1 MEVLHPLLKCWT
13 VLDSCIDILY
23 CRTRPMDKTIE
34 PCGYCLQKQRDSDR
48 PGQQWVSSLV
58 CLLQAK
64 LRQLKESM
72 KKEKAKRDAML

>member
-1 MEVLHPLLKCWT
+1 
-13 VLDSCIDILY
+13 
-23 CRTRPMDKTIE
+23 MDKTIE